1 MRCFHPLKMP
11 WAFRFRLYPNSE
23 QEERM
28 LRTMEACRRL
38 WNDALAHRKLRWE
51 KLRQSTSYNHQA
63 WVLTAE
69 RHADP
74 ALAEVYSQ
82 AAQDVLR
89 RLDRA
94 FEAFFEGRSRHP
106 RFKKLSSAGSFAYP
120 QAYNGSVKPDVVRR
134 RLFLSKVGNVKAVFH
149 RPLPKDARVKTC
161 TVVRE
166 PDGEWYASLVYDEV
180 VPLQDVRTPAMQQQP
195 AGSPVGVDLGLLSLI
210 ATSDGEKVE
219 HPKLLRKAEKR
230 LKRLQRSLSR
240 KRKGSNNRSR
250 ARHRLASQ
258 HARVR
263 RQRADLNH
271 KLSTG
276 LVKSHSLVAFEDLK
290 VRNMVRNRA
299 LAKSIHDA
307 GWSQLV
313 RLAEYK
319 ASRAGKLVVRV
330 PAAYSTQE
338 CSFCGALNKVPLS
351 VRQSECAS
359 CGRTLDRDVNAARIV
374 LKRGLAQVGQGMPE
388 LKPAETGPLPVPTTG
403 RASQAEEAGTIRDV
417 DRAARQEARR
427 WKPTA
432 SVVGGCHGKA
442 LGGGGLW

>member
-1 MRCFHPLKMP
+1 MKMP
-11 WAFRFRLYPNSE
+11 SAFRFRLYPNSE

-38 WNDALAHRKLRWE
+38 WNDALAHRKRRWG
-51 KLRQSTSYNHQA
+51 KLRRSTSYNHQA

-94 FEAFFEGRSRHP
+94 FEAFFDGRSRHP

-120 QAYNGSVKPDVVRR
+120 QAYNGSVKPDVLRK

-149 RPLPKDARVKTC
+149 RPLPRDSRVKTC
-161 TVVRE
+161 MVTRE

-195 AGSPVGVDLGLLSLI
+195 VGVDLGLLSLI

-219 HPKLLRKAEKR
+219 HPKLLRNAEKR

-263 RQRADLNH
+263 RQRADFNH
-271 KLSTG
+271 KLSAL

-313 RLAEYK
+313 RFAEYK

-351 VRQSECAS
+351 VRRSECAS
-359 CGRTLDRDVNAARIV
+359 CGRTLDRDFAARIM

-388 LKPAETGPLPVPTTG
+388 LKPAEAGPLPVPTTV
-403 RASQAEEAGTIRDV
+403 RASQAEEAGTIRGV
-417 DRAARQEARR
+417 DRATRQEARR
-427 WKPTA
+427 WKPT
-432 SVVGGCHGKA
+432 SSLVGGCHGKT
-442 LGGGGLW
+442 LGGKGLW

>member
-1 MRCFHPLKMP
+1 M
-11 WAFRFRLYPNSE
+11 
-23 QEERM
+23 
-28 LRTMEACRRL
+28 
-38 WNDALAHRKLRWE
+38 
-51 KLRQSTSYNHQA
+51 
-63 WVLTAE
+63 
-69 RHADP
+69 
-74 ALAEVYSQ
+74 
-82 AAQDVLR
+82 
-89 RLDRA
+89 
-94 FEAFFEGRSRHP
+94 
-106 RFKKLSSAGSFAYP
+106 
-120 QAYNGSVKPDVVRR
+120 KPDVVRR

-427 WKPTA
+427 WKPT
-432 SVVGGCHGKA
+432 SSLVGGCHGKA

>member
-1 MRCFHPLKMP
+1 MKMLS
-11 WAFRFRLYPNSE
+11 AFRFRLYPNCE

-51 KLRQSTSYNHQA
+51 KFRQSTSYSHQA

-74 ALAEVYSQ
+74 VLAEVYSQ

-94 FEAFFEGRSRHP
+94 FEAFFQGRAKYP

-149 RPLPKDARVKTC
+149 RPLPKDVRMKTC

-166 PDGEWYASLVYDEV
+166 PDGKWYASLVCEEV
-180 VPLQDVRTPAMQQQP
+180 VLLQDVRTPAMMQQP

-210 ATSDGEKVE
+210 ATSDGTKVE

-230 LKRLQRSLSR
+230 LKHLQHSLSH

-250 ARHRLASQ
+250 ARRRLASQ

-263 RQRADLNH
+263 RQRADFNH

-276 LVKSHSLVAFEDLK
+276 LVRGHSLIAFEDLR
-290 VRNMVRNRA
+290 VRNTVRNHT

-313 RLAEYK
+313 RFAEYK
-319 ASRAGKLVVRV
+319 GSKAGKPVVRV

-338 CSFCGALNKVPLS
+338 CFFCGALNKVPLS

-374 LKRGLAQVGQGMPE
+374 LKRAIAQVGQDMPE
-388 LKPAETGPLPVPTTG
+388 LKPVETGPLPPRTTG
-403 RASQAEEAGTIRDV
+403 VANLVVESGTIRHEKGAGSPRLQSWEDV
-417 DRAARQEARR
+417 TTRMYAIKSVAEAAPQPKR
-427 WKPTA
+427 
-432 SVVGGCHGKA
+432 
-442 LGGGGLW
+442 

>member
-250 ARHRLASQ
+250 ARRRLASQ

-276 LVKSHSLVAFEDLK
+276 LVRGHSLVAFEDLK
-290 VRNMVRNRA
+290 VRNMVRNHA

-313 RLAEYK
+313 RFAEYK

-330 PAAYSTQE
+330 PPAYSTQE
-338 CSFCGALNKVPLS
+338 YFFCGDRDQIPLS
-351 VRQSECAS
+351 VRQFEC
-359 CGRTLDRDVNAARIV
+359 
-374 LKRGLAQVGQGMPE
+374 RG
-388 LKPAETGPLPVPTTG
+388 
-403 RASQAEEAGTIRDV
+403 
-417 DRAARQEARR
+417 
-427 WKPTA
+427 
-432 SVVGGCHGKA
+432 
-442 LGGGGLW
+442 

>member
-1 MRCFHPLKMP
+1 MKT
-11 WAFRFRLYPNSE
+11 AFRFRLYPNRR
-23 QEERM
+23 QERRLLGM
-28 LRTMEACRRL
+28 VEAGRRL
-38 WNDALAHRKLRWE
+38 WNDALAHRKWRWE
-51 KLRQSTSYNHQA
+51 EQRFSTSYSQQC
-63 WVLTAE
+63 WILTAE
-69 RHADP
+69 RKADP
-74 ALAEVYSQ
+74 LLAELHSQ
-82 AAQDVLR
+82 SGQEILH

-94 FEAFFEGRSRHP
+94 FEAFFEGRARYP

-120 QAYNGSVKPDVVRR
+120 QAYNGSVKLDSVRR
-134 RLFLSKVGNVKAVFH
+134 RIFLSKVGNVKAVFH

-359 CGRTLDRDVNAARIV
+359 CGRTLD
-374 LKRGLAQVGQGMPE
+374 
-388 LKPAETGPLPVPTTG
+388 
-403 RASQAEEAGTIRDV
+403 
-417 DRAARQEARR
+417 
-427 WKPTA
+427 
-432 SVVGGCHGKA
+432 
-442 LGGGGLW
+442 